1 MILMIARWWIVS
13 TFAFL
18 VVVCSML
25 LCNVILHFQGAA
37 DMVTVL
43 RLSVFAQESSY
54 RLNFF

>member
-18 VVVCSML
+18 VVVCCML
-25 LCNVILHFQGAA
+25 LCNVILYFQGAA